1 MAAPLRP
8 ASRASPVINPVY
20 NAPAR
25 RCGKLSWH
33 AYVAALI
40 VVGGRA
46 AHLKV
51 DRVLPSRVRRWI
63 RHPWF
68 DYWLFLAAFGVCR
81 VFSPSVHE
89 SAIWGGFALGAAMG
103 LLQRYR

>member
-1 MAAPLRP
+1 M
-8 ASRASPVINPVY
+8 SR
-20 NAPAR
+20 
-25 RCGKLSWH
+25 H
-33 AYVAALI
+33 AYVVALI
-40 VVGGRA
+40 VVGAWGA
-46 AHLKV
+46 ARLKV

-63 RHPWF
+63 RHSWV

-89 SAIWGGFALGAAMG
+89 SAIWGGLALGAAMG